1 MVEEGLLSR
10 LVPRRWLPWLTYAAA
25 GVALIRCSD
34 GTEYVLD
41 GAGEVAPQ
49 LGTAGFHLDVGSG
62 LVFNQFTATLQFPDA
77 TSQTQTLDVSPDDS
91 SLTIYLGE
99 LPVGSGYQVT
109 LSGTSTTGAVCT
121 GSTEFRIKQDETVV
135 VNVRMECSGGSAQ
148 PDVGAAV
155 IKGEVVPA
163 TGECPAVIERIELAP
178 ARAGIG
184 VPVEVEVFPTAGTA
198 PLITLGASGGQLQLV
213 AAAPAAGGG
222 QQGGG
227 QQGGGQQGGG
237 AQAAGGAQIAASELG
252 AQGSGEE
259 DEDEVAPVITL
270 ARSTNTRAIFRC
282 TEAGE
287 FEVYAEAIRAGCVHE
302 TEAIVRCFDDGTPY
316 TGGAGG
322 GSGGGQGGG
331 AGTAGSA
338 GAAGLGG
345 GAGSGGAS
353 NACTTCTAASCPA
366 QVTACQTDAT
376 SAACQEIRVCAA
388 VGTAASCASNSSLDC
403 YCGTRP
409 IATCLTFGGNG
420 ECADVITRA
429 SGCDDGRA
437 AENIPT
443 CVSER
448 FLEVNFGLGDAFQLV
463 ACQRRNCSTQC
474 GLVP

>member
-1 MVEEGLLSR
+1 MR
-10 LVPRRWLPWLTYAAA
+10 IAPKKWLPWLTCGVAS
-25 GVALIRCSD
+25 VALIRCSS
-34 GTEYVLD
+34 GTEYVLEG
-41 GAGEVAPQ
+41 GAGEAPL
-49 LGTAGFHLDVGSG
+49 LGTAGFHLDVGDG
-62 LVFNQFTATLQFPDA
+62 LVFNQLTATLQFPDA
-77 TSQTQTLDVSPDDS
+77 TFQTQTLDVSADDS
-91 SLTIYLGE
+91 SLTMYLGE

-109 LSGTSTTGAVCT
+109 LSATSTTGAVCT
-121 GSTEFRIKQDETVV
+121 GSSQFRIEQDETVV
-135 VNVRMECSGGSAQ
+135 VSVRMECSGGVAQ
-148 PDVGAAV
+148 PDVGAAR

-163 TGECPAVIERIELAP
+163 TGECPSVIDRIELAP

-198 PLITLGASGGQLQLV
+198 PLVTFSASGGQLQIV
-213 AAAPAAGGG
+213 AAVPAG
-222 QQGGG
+222 GGG

-237 AQAAGGAQIAASELG
+237 AQAAGGAQTAASEL
-252 AQGSGEE
+252 APQGEA
-259 DEDEVAPVITL
+259 DHEVAPVITL
-270 ARSTNTRAIFRC
+270 ARGTSTRAIFRC
-282 TEAGE
+282 TSAGE
-287 FEVYAEAIRAGCVHE
+287 FEVYAEAIRAGCVHQ
-302 TEAIVRCFDDGTPY
+302 TEALVRCFDDGTPY
-316 TGGAGG
+316 TAGAGG
-322 GSGGGQGGG
+322 GTSQGGST
-331 AGTAGSA
+331 GTAGSA
-338 GAAGLGG
+338 GSG
-345 GAGSGGAS
+345 GAGGSGGTGGAGN

-366 QVTACQTDAT
+366 QVAACQNDAT

-388 VGTAASCASNSSLDC
+388 VGTAPSCAANSSLDC

-448 FLEVNFGLGDAFQLV
+448 YLEVNFGLGDAFQLV